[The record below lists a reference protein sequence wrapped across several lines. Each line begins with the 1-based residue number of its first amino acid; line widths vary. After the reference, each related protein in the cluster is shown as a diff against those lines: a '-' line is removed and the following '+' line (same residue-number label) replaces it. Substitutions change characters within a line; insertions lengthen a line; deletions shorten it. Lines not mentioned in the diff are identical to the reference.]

1 MAPRSSTAS
10 TASRRPSPL
19 RESTYP
25 PASSPAG
32 PSSSSGSNDR
42 PSDLYHP
49 HPASQSQPRT
59 PRPKSII
66 NLLLRA
72 SALDNATPTAPT
84 PRHAP
89 KHGKP
94 TRASTTDD
102 IERDRASS
110 AIKSLGRWDKRAS
123 RKAPLPPAAKTAEES
138 GAASAMAP
146 TAGPELSRQPGK
158 QISSHGLEE
167 ENGDLWDREED
178 IEDIVGG
185 QKGWEGID
193 SLPKVFLFPPEEG
206 ERSASSSSRSSHYL
220 HTPRGRIPQLS
231 YCLLW
236 VCESDNRS
244 RQTRSSPSSSTR
256 RLLRP

>member
-1 MAPRSSTAS
+1 
-10 TASRRPSPL
+10 
-19 RESTYP
+19 
-25 PASSPAG
+25 
-32 PSSSSGSNDR
+32 
-42 PSDLYHP
+42 
-49 HPASQSQPRT
+49 
-59 PRPKSII
+59 
-66 NLLLRA
+66 
-72 SALDNATPTAPT
+72 
-84 PRHAP
+84 
-89 KHGKP
+89 
-94 TRASTTDD
+94 
-102 IERDRASS
+102 
-110 AIKSLGRWDKRAS
+110 
-123 RKAPLPPAAKTAEES
+123 
-138 GAASAMAP
+138 MAP

-158 QISSHGLEE
+158 QISPHGLEE

-206 ERSASSSSRSSHYL
+206 ECSASSSSRSSHYL
-220 HTPRGRIPQLS
+220 HTPRGRIRQLS